1 MLALCICFLIGLIN
15 LALVKAINNKDTR
28 DIFERL
34 EDVNNQ
40 IEDMKK
46 KDERIGNFTEN
57 LFNGAMDGRFSPMII
72 RLFVFIFV
80 SLPFLNVI
88 FLISFL
94 KDLLSD

>member
-1 MLALCICFLIGLIN
+1 MVALCVCFTIGLIN
-15 LALVKAINNKDTR
+15 LALIQAINSKDTR

-46 KDERIGNFTEN
+46 KDERFGNFAEN
-57 LFNGAMDGRFSPMII
+57 LFNGAMDGRFSPTVM
-72 RLFVFIFV
+72 RLFVFICV

-88 FLISFL
+88 FLIGFL
-94 KDLLSD
+94 KDLLAD

>member
-15 LALVKAINNKDTR
+15 LALIKAINNKDTR

-46 KDERIGNFTEN
+46 RGERCGNFAEN
-57 LFNGAMDGRFSPMII
+57 LFNGAMDGRFSPIVL
-72 RLFVFIFV
+72 RLFVFICV

-88 FLISFL
+88 FLIGFL
-94 KDLLSD
+94 KDLLAD

>member
-1 MLALCICFLIGLIN
+1 MLGLCICFLIGLIN
-15 LALVKAINNKDTR
+15 LGLIEVINNKDTR

-46 KDERIGNFTEN
+46 KDERLGNFTEN
-57 LFNGAMDGRFSPMII
+57 VCNGVMDGRFSPAIV
-72 RLFVFIFV
+72 RLFIFILV
-80 SLPFLNVI
+80 SLPVLNVI

-94 KDLLSD
+94 KDLLAD

>member
-15 LALVKAINNKDTR
+15 LGLIKAINNKDTR

-57 LFNGAMDGRFSPMII
+57 LLNGVMDGRFSPIVI

-80 SLPFLNVI
+80 SLPVLNVI
-88 FLISFL
+88 LLISFL
-94 KDLLSD
+94 KDLLSN